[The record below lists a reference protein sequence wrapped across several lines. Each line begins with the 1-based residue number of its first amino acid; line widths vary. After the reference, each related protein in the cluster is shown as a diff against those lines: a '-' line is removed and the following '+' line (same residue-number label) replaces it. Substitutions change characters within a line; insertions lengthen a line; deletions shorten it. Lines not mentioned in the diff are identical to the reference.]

1 MQIPLVDLRTQYRKL
16 KDEIDPAIQA
26 VLDKCN
32 FILGNEVADFE
43 QAFARFVGVRHGIGV
58 SSGTEALHLALR
70 AAGVGPGDEV
80 ITAANT
86 FIATVLAI
94 SLTGARPVLV
104 DCEPEGYE
112 IDVNQLAVSVTERTK
127 AIIPVHLYGQCADM
141 EPILELAERKGLVV
155 IEDAAQAH
163 GAEYKGRSAGSMGVL
178 GCFSFY
184 PGKNLGAYGDGGIV
198 VTGDDELAEKLR
210 LLRNWGSV
218 VKYEHPVVGF
228 NSRLDTV
235 QAAVLNVKLKYL
247 PKWNEARRQCARI
260 YTDLLSA
267 EPMVIAPRTMPY
279 GTHVF
284 HLYVVQVPHR
294 DEVLKGLHAAGI
306 GAGVHYPIPVHL
318 QGAYE
323 SLGYTEGD
331 FPNAERLAKRCLS
344 LPLFPELEEDQ
355 IAAVVET
362 LRDQLHA
369 R

>member
-1 MQIPLVDLRTQYRKL
+1 MNIPLVDLRKQYQRL
-16 KDEIDPAIQA
+16 KDEIDPAIQT

-32 FILGNEVADFE
+32 FILGDEVATFE

-58 SSGTEALHLALR
+58 SSGTDALHLALR
-70 AAGVGPGDEV
+70 AVGIGPGDEV
-80 ITAANT
+80 ITVANT

-94 SLTGARPVLV
+94 SQTGARPVLV

-112 IDVNQLAVSVTERTK
+112 LDVNQLAAAVTERTK

-141 EPILELAERKGLVV
+141 DPILELAARKDLVV

-163 GAEYKGRSAGSMGVL
+163 GAEYKGRSAGSIGTL

-184 PGKNLGAYGDGGIV
+184 PGKNLGAYGDGGMV
-198 VTGDDELAEKLR
+198 VTEDEALAEKLR

-218 VKYEHPVVGF
+218 VKYQHPAIGF
-228 NSRLDTV
+228 NNRLDTI
-235 QAAVLNVKLKYL
+235 QAAVLNVKLKRL
-247 PKWNEARRQCARI
+247 PRWNEARRQCAAV
-260 YTDLLSA
+260 YTELLSA
-267 EPMVIAPRTMPY
+267 EPMVITPRTMPY

-284 HLYVVQVPHR
+284 HLYVVQVPRR
-294 DEVLKGLHAAGI
+294 DLVLEGLHAAGI
-306 GAGVHYPIPVHL
+306 GAGIHYPIPVHL

-323 SLGYTEGD
+323 SLGYKEGD

-355 IAAVVET
+355 IAAVVDA
-362 LRDQLHA
+362 LRDQLHT